1 MTGVQTCALPIW
13 GWFSVEREEMG
24 TGHPP
29 NSLCGPRWRV
39 PRGLV
44 LWPRGALPS
53 GPWWPPGAPL
63 LAVSSSGKITY
74 LQIFLEFFE
83 KIFYRDFSK
92 QDF

>member
-1 MTGVQTCALPIW
+1 M
-13 GWFSVEREEMG
+13 R
-24 TGHPP
+24 TGHPLD
-29 NSLCGPRWRV
+29 SLCGQRWRV

-44 LWPRGALPS
+44 LWPRGALPF
-53 GPWWPPGAPL
+53 GPWWPSGAPH

-74 LQIFLEFFE
+74 LQIFLEFLE